1 MVLAVGETNGGV
13 VMRVHRV
20 RREVVVA
27 ACDADLLG
35 RELPLGSGA
44 QTVKVSPQ
52 FYGER
57 KVLREELVWAIQHG
71 TIVNL
76 LGALVCQI
84 AQEEGLLAADHTGML
99 GGVPHAE
106 IVSFNP

>member
-1 MVLAVGETNGGV
+1 MVEGGVEV

-20 RREVVVA
+20 RKEVVVA
-27 ACDADLLG
+27 ACDADLVG
-35 RELPLGSGA
+35 CELPLGTGTA
-44 QTVKVSPQ
+44 KVMVSAQ

-57 KVLREELVWAIQHG
+57 KVAREELVWAIQHG

-76 LGALVCQI
+76 LGPLVCQI
-84 AQEEGLLAADHTGML
+84 AQEEGLLAADHTGTL

-106 IVSFNP
+106 IVSFNA

>member
-1 MVLAVGETNGGV
+1 MVEGSAEV

-27 ACDADLLG
+27 ACDAELLG
-35 RELPLGSGA
+35 RELPLGATGK
-44 QTVKVSPQ
+44 VKVSPQ

-57 KVLREELVWAIQHG
+57 RVLREELIWAIQHG

-76 LGALVCQI
+76 LGTRVCRI
-84 AQEEGLLAADHTGML
+84 AQEEGLLAADHTGTL